1 MSEHANNRANTAD
14 EAGPSTK
21 AAKGA
26 TAQKTGASS
35 KPKHRRRRVPASFP
49 EEAQPKDAKPRSI
62 HEGKDDRPPPRAHW
76 VSYVDEKSGR
86 PYFYDCVSGATQW
99 DDPNAKDEET
109 ETDDDDGTPW
119 VDRLAAEASGLENA
133 SDGDDS
139 AVDAGVAAAA
149 RDLEK
154 TLNLDEDAGAYL
166 ARLALSE
173 LLCDGDARTAVA
185 TAAEAAAPFLE
196 DSENDADATEPL
208 ARALVKALVA
218 LRGGVSVQ
226 RSKQDDAV
234 AALREVFPAVRFELV
249 AEHVRK
255 AKGDANVAA
264 STLIQASLDALK
276 RGEESERKGR
286 VITRDAFFDHVLSKD
301 ERKKLFDE
309 YHMEKE
315 VKEHHPIVHSD
326 GGKRELRK
334 QTRYRD
340 GKVAS
345 TTGERFLVEPKES
358 AEFVKATS
366 VSIRV
371 TGGGRTH

>member
-1 MSEHANNRANTAD
+1 MAELTIARAKPAD
-14 EAGPSTK
+14 DAGPSTK
-21 AAKGA
+21 EAKGA

-35 KPKHRRRRVPASFP
+35 KPKHRRGRRREDQS
-49 EEAQPKDAKPRSI
+49 AQPKDAKPRSI
-62 HEGKDDRPPPRAHW
+62 HEGKDDRPPPPAHW
-76 VSYVDEKSGR
+76 VRYVDAKSGR
-86 PYFYDCVSGATQW
+86 PYWHDCTSGVTQW
-99 DDPNAKDEET
+99 DDPNAKEEET
-109 ETDDDDGTPW
+109 DDDDDGTPW
-119 VDRLAAEASGLENA
+119 IDRLAAEAVGLDNA
-133 SDGDDS
+133 SDGDDDS

-149 RDLEK
+149 RDLET
-154 TLNLDEDAGAYL
+154 TLGLDEDAGAYL

-173 LLCDGDARTAVA
+173 LLCDGDAKTAVA
-185 TAAEAAAPFLE
+185 TAVEAAAPFLE

-234 AALREVFPAVRFELV
+234 TALREVFPAVRVELV
-249 AEHVRK
+249 EEHVRR

-264 STLIQASLDALK
+264 ETLVQASLDALK

-301 ERKKLFDE
+301 ERRRLFEE

>member
-1 MSEHANNRANTAD
+1 MAEHTIRAKPAD
-14 EAGPSTK
+14 AAAPSTK
-21 AAKGA
+21 DA
-26 TAQKTGASS
+26 TAQNSS
-35 KPKHRRRRVPASFP
+35 KPKHRRGRRLVPASFP
-49 EEAQPKDAKPRSI
+49 EEQSAPPKDAKPKSI

-76 VSYVDEKSGR
+76 VQYVDEKSGR

-109 ETDDDDGTPW
+109 TDDDDDGTPW

-149 RDLEK
+149 RDLER
-154 TLNLDEDAGAYL
+154 TLKLDEDAGAYL

-173 LLCDGDARTAVA
+173 LLCDGDAKTAVA
-185 TAAEAAAPFLE
+185 TAVEAAAPFLE

-226 RSKQDDAV
+226 RSKHDDAV

-249 AEHVRK
+249 AEHVRR
-255 AKGDANVAA
+255 ARGDANVAA

-309 YHMEKE
+309 YHMERE

>member
-1 MSEHANNRANTAD
+1 MFCFSRSTVRILAAPAGETSAVQILSPGGFERFARASLVGGLATVGYNVREGVERLPGSASIVRTDWGIPPACAVVRVSHFSVNYAD
-14 EAGPSTK
+14 VTIRWGLYESAIKFVGYPIVPGFDFSGTVEAV
-21 AAKGA
+21 GA
-26 TAQKTGASS
+26 GVDHQVGDAVFGITFFGAYSS
-35 KPKHRRRRVPASFP
+35 RLLVPAS
-49 EEAQPKDAKPRSI
+49 QCRKT
-62 HEGKDDRPPPRAHW
+62 PRA
-76 VSYVDEKSGR
+76 
-86 PYFYDCVSGATQW
+86 
-99 DDPNAKDEET
+99 
-109 ETDDDDGTPW
+109 
-119 VDRLAAEASGLENA
+119 
-133 SDGDDS
+133 
-139 AVDAGVAAAA
+139 
-149 RDLEK
+149 
-154 TLNLDEDAGAYL
+154 
-166 ARLALSE
+166 LS
-173 LLCDGDARTAVA
+173 
-185 TAAEAAAPFLE
+185 AAEAAATFLE
-196 DSENDADATEPL
+196 DSENDTDATEPL

-234 AALREVFPAVRFELV
+234 TALREVFPAVRVELV
-249 AEHVRK
+249 EEHVRR

-264 STLIQASLDALK
+264 GTLVQASLDALK
-276 RGEESERKGR
+276 RGEETERKGR

-309 YHMEKE
+309 YHMERE

>member
-1 MSEHANNRANTAD
+1 MAELTSARAKAANATR
-14 EAGPSTK
+14 PSTTE
-21 AAKGA
+21 AP
-26 TAQKTGASS
+26 AQNSS
-35 KPKHRRRRVPASFP
+35 KPKHRRGRRLPASFP
-49 EEAQPKDAKPRSI
+49 EAQPKDAKPKSI

-109 ETDDDDGTPW
+109 ETDDDDDGTPW

-149 RDLEK
+149 RDLER
-154 TLNLDEDAGAYL
+154 TLGLDDDAGAYL

-185 TAAEAAAPFLE
+185 TAVEAAAPFLE

-234 AALREVFPAVRFELV
+234 EALREVFPAVRLELV
-249 AEHVRK
+249 AEHVRR
-255 AKGDANVAA
+255 AKGDANGAA

-309 YHMEKE
+309 YHMERE

>member
-1 MSEHANNRANTAD
+1 MSAHTIHRAKPAD
-14 EAGPSTK
+14 EDGP
-21 AAKGA
+21 A

-35 KPKHRRRRVPASFP
+35 KPKHRRRLPRSFP
-49 EEAQPKDAKPRSI
+49 EEQSAQPKDAKPKSI
-62 HEGKDDRPPPRAHW
+62 HEGKDDEPPPRAHW

-86 PYFYDCVSGATQW
+86 PYFYDCVSGATTW

-149 RDLEK
+149 RDLER
-154 TLNLDEDAGAYL
+154 TLGLDDDAGAYL

-185 TAAEAAAPFLE
+185 TAVEAAAPFLE

-234 AALREVFPAVRFELV
+234 TALREVFPAVRFELV

-309 YHMEKE
+309 YHMERE

>member
-1 MSEHANNRANTAD
+1 MAELTSARTNPSDA
-14 EAGPSTK
+14 AGPSTK
-21 AAKGA
+21 DA
-26 TAQKTGASS
+26 TAQNSS
-35 KPKHRRRRVPASFP
+35 KPKHRRGRRRTPASFP
-49 EEAQPKDAKPRSI
+49 EDQSQPKDAKPKSI

-173 LLCDGDARTAVA
+173 LLCDGDAKTAVA
-185 TAAEAAAPFLE
+185 TAVEAAAPFLE
-196 DSENDADATEPL
+196 DDENDTDATEPL

-234 AALREVFPAVRFELV
+234 TALREVFPAVRLELV
-249 AEHVRK
+249 AEHVRR
-255 AKGDANVAA
+255 AKGDANRAA
-264 STLIQASLDALK
+264 ETLVQASLDALK

-309 YHMEKE
+309 YHMERE

-358 AEFVKATS
+358 ADFVKATS

>member
-1 MSEHANNRANTAD
+1 MADFSTASAPGNQPKPASDSKRKNR
-14 EAGPSTK
+14 G
-21 AAKGA
+21 
-26 TAQKTGASS
+26 
-35 KPKHRRRRVPASFP
+35 RRRTPASFP
-49 EEAQPKDAKPRSI
+49 EEAPPKDAKPKSI

-76 VSYVDEKSGR
+76 VSYVDEKTGR

-109 ETDDDDGTPW
+109 TDDDDDGTPW

-149 RDLEK
+149 RDLET
-154 TLNLDEDAGAYL
+154 TLGLDEDAGAYL

-173 LLCDGDARTAVA
+173 LLCDGDAAAAVA
-185 TAAEAAAPFLE
+185 TAVEAAKPFLE

-234 AALREVFPAVRFELV
+234 AALREVFPAVRLELV

-264 STLIQASLDALK
+264 TTLIQASLDALK

-309 YHMEKE
+309 YHMERE

-358 AEFVKATS
+358 ADFVKATS

>member
-1 MSEHANNRANTAD
+1 MAELTIARENQ

-21 AAKGA
+21 EAEGA

-35 KPKHRRRRVPASFP
+35 KRHGRRRVPASFP
-49 EEAQPKDAKPRSI
+49 EEPSPQPKDAKPKSI
-62 HEGKDDRPPPRAHW
+62 HEGKDDEQPPRAHW

-119 VDRLAAEASGLENA
+119 VDRLAAEATGLDNA
-133 SDGDDS
+133 SDGDADS

-154 TLNLDEDAGAYL
+154 TLKLDEDAGAYL

-185 TAAEAAAPFLE
+185 TAVEAAKPFLE
-196 DSENDADATEPL
+196 DSENDTDATEPL

-234 AALREVFPAVRFELV
+234 TALREVFPAVRLELV
-249 AEHVRK
+249 AEHVRR

-309 YHMEKE
+309 YHMEKV
-315 VKEHHPIVHSD
+315 VKEHRPIVHSD

>member
-1 MSEHANNRANTAD
+1 MAEHTIRAKPAD
-14 EAGPSTK
+14 AAGPSTTE
-21 AAKGA
+21 AP
-26 TAQKTGASS
+26 AQNSS
-35 KPKHRRRRVPASFP
+35 KPKHRRGRRRAPASFP
-49 EEAQPKDAKPRSI
+49 EEQSAQPKEAKPKSI
-62 HEGKDDRPPPRAHW
+62 HEGKDDEQPQRAHW

-86 PYFYDCVSGATQW
+86 PYFYDCVSGATTW

-149 RDLEK
+149 RDLER
-154 TLNLDEDAGAYL
+154 TLKLDEDAGAYL

-185 TAAEAAAPFLE
+185 TAVEAAAPFLE

-234 AALREVFPAVRFELV
+234 TALREVFPAVRFELV
-249 AEHVRK
+249 AEHVRR

-309 YHMEKE
+309 YHMERE

>member
-1 MSEHANNRANTAD
+1 M
-14 EAGPSTK
+14 
-21 AAKGA
+21 
-26 TAQKTGASS
+26 
-35 KPKHRRRRVPASFP
+35 
-49 EEAQPKDAKPRSI
+49 
-62 HEGKDDRPPPRAHW
+62 
-76 VSYVDEKSGR
+76 
-86 PYFYDCVSGATQW
+86 
-99 DDPNAKDEET
+99 
-109 ETDDDDGTPW
+109 
-119 VDRLAAEASGLENA
+119 
-133 SDGDDS
+133 
-139 AVDAGVAAAA
+139 DAGGAAGA

-173 LLCDGDARTAVA
+173 LLCDGDAKTAVA
-185 TAAEAAAPFLE
+185 TAVEAAAPFLE

-226 RSKQDDAV
+226 RSKHDDAV

-309 YHMEKE
+309 YHMERE

>member
-1 MSEHANNRANTAD
+1 MAELTIARAKAAD
-14 EAGPSTK
+14 DAGPSTTE
-21 AAKGA
+21 AP
-26 TAQKTGASS
+26 AQNSS
-35 KPKHRRRRVPASFP
+35 KPKHRRGRRRVPASFP
-49 EEAQPKDAKPRSI
+49 EEPSPQPKDAKPKSI
-62 HEGKDDRPPPRAHW
+62 HEGKDDEQPPRAHW

-86 PYFYDCVSGATQW
+86 PYWHDCVSGATQW

-149 RDLEK
+149 RDLER
-154 TLNLDEDAGAYL
+154 TLKLDEDAGAYL

-185 TAAEAAAPFLE
+185 TAVEAAAPFLE

-234 AALREVFPAVRFELV
+234 AALREVFPAVRLELV
-249 AEHVRK
+249 AEHVRR

-309 YHMEKE
+309 YHMEKV
-315 VKEHHPIVHSD
+315 VKEHRPIVHSD

>member
-1 MSEHANNRANTAD
+1 MAELTIARKPAE
-14 EAGPSTK
+14 EAGPSSK
-21 AAKGA
+21 PAKDA

-35 KPKHRRRRVPASFP
+35 KHRRRRRVPASFP
-49 EEAQPKDAKPRSI
+49 EEAQPKDAKPKSI

-119 VDRLAAEASGLENA
+119 VDRLAAEAVGLDNA
-133 SDGDDS
+133 SDGDEND

-149 RDLEK
+149 RDLER
-154 TLNLDEDAGAYL
+154 TLKLDEDAGAYL

-185 TAAEAAAPFLE
+185 TAVEAATPFLE
-196 DSENDADATEPL
+196 DSENDTDATEPL

-286 VITRDAFFDHVLSKD
+286 VITSDAFFDHVLSKD

-309 YHMEKE
+309 YHMERE

-326 GGKRELRK
+326 DGKRELRK

>member
-1 MSEHANNRANTAD
+1 M
-14 EAGPSTK
+14 
-21 AAKGA
+21 
-26 TAQKTGASS
+26 
-35 KPKHRRRRVPASFP
+35 
-49 EEAQPKDAKPRSI
+49 
-62 HEGKDDRPPPRAHW
+62 
-76 VSYVDEKSGR
+76 
-86 PYFYDCVSGATQW
+86 
-99 DDPNAKDEET
+99 
-109 ETDDDDGTPW
+109 
-119 VDRLAAEASGLENA
+119 
-133 SDGDDS
+133 
-139 AVDAGVAAAA
+139 
-149 RDLEK
+149 
-154 TLNLDEDAGAYL
+154 
-166 ARLALSE
+166 
-173 LLCDGDARTAVA
+173 
-185 TAAEAAAPFLE
+185 
-196 DSENDADATEPL
+196 
-208 ARALVKALVA
+208 
-218 LRGGVSVQ
+218 Q

-234 AALREVFPAVRFELV
+234 TALREVFPAVRVELV
-249 AEHVRK
+249 EEHVRR

-301 ERKKLFDE
+301 ERRRLFDE
-309 YHMEKE
+309 YHMEKV
-315 VKEHHPIVHSD
+315 VKEHRPIVHSD

>member
-1 MSEHANNRANTAD
+1 MYH
-14 EAGPSTK
+14 
-21 AAKGA
+21 
-26 TAQKTGASS
+26 
-35 KPKHRRRRVPASFP
+35 
-49 EEAQPKDAKPRSI
+49 
-62 HEGKDDRPPPRAHW
+62 
-76 VSYVDEKSGR
+76 
-86 PYFYDCVSGATQW
+86 
-99 DDPNAKDEET
+99 
-109 ETDDDDGTPW
+109 
-119 VDRLAAEASGLENA
+119 
-133 SDGDDS
+133 
-139 AVDAGVAAAA
+139 
-149 RDLEK
+149 
-154 TLNLDEDAGAYL
+154 
-166 ARLALSE
+166 
-173 LLCDGDARTAVA
+173 LLCSVA
-185 TAAEAAAPFLE
+185 CA
-196 DSENDADATEPL
+196 
-208 ARALVKALVA
+208 A

-234 AALREVFPAVRFELV
+234 TALREVFPAVRFELV

-309 YHMEKE
+309 YHMEKV
-315 VKEHHPIVHSD
+315 VKEHRPIAHSD

>member
-1 MSEHANNRANTAD
+1 M
-14 EAGPSTK
+14 
-21 AAKGA
+21 
-26 TAQKTGASS
+26 
-35 KPKHRRRRVPASFP
+35 
-49 EEAQPKDAKPRSI
+49 
-62 HEGKDDRPPPRAHW
+62 
-76 VSYVDEKSGR
+76 
-86 PYFYDCVSGATQW
+86 TQW

-109 ETDDDDGTPW
+109 DDDDDGTPW
-119 VDRLAAEASGLENA
+119 IDRLAAEAVGLDNA
-133 SDGDDS
+133 SDGDDDS

-173 LLCDGDARTAVA
+173 LLCDGDAKTAVA
-185 TAAEAAAPFLE
+185 TAVEAAAPFLE
-196 DSENDADATEPL
+196 DSENDTDATEPL

-234 AALREVFPAVRFELV
+234 TALREVFPAVRVELV
-249 AEHVRK
+249 EEHVRR

-264 STLIQASLDALK
+264 ETLVQASLDALK

-301 ERKKLFDE
+301 ERRRLFDE
-309 YHMEKE
+309 YHMERE
-315 VKEHHPIVHSD
+315 VKEHHPIAHSD